1 MDKKIQERSLLPP
14 FILIVFLPL
23 FSLLIY
29 TFNPDH
35 RAGGNIF
42 EDGLFFGSA
51 VVSFLV
57 FYSYFVLILLERGKS
72 YWKWFAISFTFFVV
86 SLLCFGLFEEAE
98 IDFKLKFKTLRLII
112 RLVVMMSCLLSITTL
127 FVLLLSW
134 ISKKGEDKKIDK
146 PDG

>member
-1 MDKKIQERSLLPP
+1 MDKKVQERSLLPP

-23 FSLLIY
+23 LGWLKHTLFYPDPDAISL
-29 TFNPDH
+29 FKD
-35 RAGGNIF
+35 
-42 EDGLFFGSA
+42 EFFFAMG

-112 RLVVMMSCLLSITTL
+112 RLVIMMSCLLSITTL

-134 ISKKGEDKKIDK
+134 ISKKSEDKKIDK

>member
-1 MDKKIQERSLLPP
+1 MDKKIQERSLLTP

-23 FSLLIY
+23 LGWLKHTLFYPDPDAISL
-29 TFNPDH
+29 FKD
-35 RAGGNIF
+35 
-42 EDGLFFGSA
+42 EFFFAMG

-98 IDFKLKFKTLRLII
+98 IDFKLKFKTLDQIVRGLFG
-112 RLVVMMSCLLSITTL
+112 MSCLLSTTTL
-127 FVLLLSW
+127 FVMLLSW
-134 ISKKGEDKKIDK
+134 IFKKGEDKKIDK

>member
-23 FSLLIY
+23 LGLLKHTLFYPDPDATSL
-29 TFNPDH
+29 FKD
-35 RAGGNIF
+35 
-42 EDGLFFGSA
+42 EFFFAMG

-57 FYSYFVLILLERGKS
+57 FYSYFILILLERGKS

-86 SLLCFGLFEEAE
+86 CVIFRLLFDEAE
-98 IDFKLKFKTLRLII
+98 AEFQLKFKTLDQIVRGLFG
-112 RLVVMMSCLLSITTL
+112 MSCLLSITTL
-127 FVLLLSW
+127 FVLVLSW
-134 ISKKGEDKKIDK
+134 IFKKGEDKKIDK